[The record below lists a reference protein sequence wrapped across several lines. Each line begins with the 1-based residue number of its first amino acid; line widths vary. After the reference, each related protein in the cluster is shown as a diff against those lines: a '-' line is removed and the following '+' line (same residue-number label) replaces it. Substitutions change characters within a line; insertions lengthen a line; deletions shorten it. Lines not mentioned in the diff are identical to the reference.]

1 LIYANTVSLL
11 LIVSWYFIC
20 EGVNLIL
27 DILDSNFLSEIIKGN
42 LLPLVVITSAI
53 GIAVSFFASLFL
65 VVFLLK
71 KMSQL
76 ITTRFLSIEG
86 RRTYSKVIAS
96 YQNFLILNIVLVLV
110 DLTLLLIA
118 KPNWLNYI
126 EFVLGVLV
134 AITTGWLTSRLFEKF
149 YDTYLQENALS
160 RKINSELLIVINLI
174 ADAVIFIIIFFIF
187 AQTHHINVLAL
198 TASLGLGGLA
208 IAFAAQQTLQQLLGG
223 IILYIDRPFVIDDYI
238 GLPDGT
244 FGRVE
249 SVGLRSTKIRN
260 SGKGTVTI
268 VPNSSL
274 ANMSIENFTGA
285 KKVVSLV
292 YLTFYKELLED
303 ERALIRQVILESTR
317 EIFGID
323 SRNTDVIFKD
333 IPRDARI
340 NFMIN
345 SRNTDVILKEIS
357 QEERVNVTQ
366 AQINFFILGSG
377 EMSMEMRRQFLDIAK
392 QSITLRLKDYGI
404 TFELEER
411 QVDVDAPITI

>member
-1 LIYANTVSLL
+1 M
-11 LIVSWYFIC
+11 
-20 EGVNLIL
+20 
-27 DILDSNFLSEIIKGN
+27 DSNFLSETIAGN
-42 LLPLVVITSAI
+42 LLPLVIITSAI
-53 GIAVSFFASLFL
+53 GVAVSFFAALFL
-65 VVFLLK
+65 VVFLFQ
-71 KMSQL
+71 KMSEL
-76 ITTRFLSIEG
+76 ITTRFLSAEG
-86 RRTYSKVIAS
+86 RKLYSKVIS
-96 YQNFLILNIVLVLV
+96 TYQNFLILNVILVLV
-110 DLTLLLIA
+110 DLTLLLIP
-118 KPNWLNYI
+118 KPYWLNYI

-134 AITTGWLTSRLFEKF
+134 AITTGWLTSRLFDKF

-187 AQTHHINVLAL
+187 AQTHHINVFAL

-208 IAFAAQQTLQQLLGG
+208 VAFAAQQTLQQLLGG

-260 SGKGTVTI
+260 SGKGTLSI

-292 YLTFYKELLED
+292 YLTFYKQVLED

-333 IPRDARI
+333 ILRDARI
-340 NFMIN
+340 NLLIG
-345 SRNTDVILKEIS
+345 SRNSDVILKDITPEAKA
-357 QEERVNVTQ
+357 NVTQ

-377 EMSMEMRRQFLDIAK
+377 EMSMEMRHQFLDIAK
-392 QSITLRLKDYGI
+392 HSITLRLKEYGI
-404 TFELEER
+404 AFELEER
-411 QVDVDAPITI
+411 AVDVDAPITI

>member
-1 LIYANTVSLL
+1 MFN
-11 LIVSWYFIC
+11 
-20 EGVNLIL
+20 L
-27 DILDSNFLSEIIKGN
+27 DINFFSETIGDN
-42 LLPLVVITSAI
+42 LLPLVIITSAI
-53 GIAVSFFASLFL
+53 GVAVVFSTTLFL
-65 VVFLLK
+65 LVFLLK
-71 KMSQL
+71 KMTES
-76 ITTRFLSIEG
+76 ITTRFLSVEG
-86 RRTYSKVIAS
+86 RRLYSKVIS
-96 YQNFLILNIVLVLV
+96 NYQKFLVLNIILILV
-110 DLTLLLIA
+110 DLTLLIIP
-118 KPNWLNYI
+118 KPNWLNNI
-126 EFVLGVLV
+126 EFVLSVLV
-134 AITTGWLTSRLFEKF
+134 AITTGWLSSRLFKRF

-260 SGKGTVTI
+260 SGKGTLTI

-285 KKVVSLV
+285 KKLVSLV
-292 YLTFYKELLED
+292 YLTFYKQLLED
-303 ERALIRQVILESTR
+303 ESALIRQVILESTR

-323 SRNTDVIFKD
+323 SRNTDVIFKE
-333 IPRDARI
+333 IPRDAKI
-340 NFMIN
+340 NVLID
-345 SRNTDVILKEIS
+345 SRNSDVILKDITPEA
-357 QEERVNVTQ
+357 RVNVTQ

-377 EMSMEMRRQFLDIAK
+377 EMSMEMRRQLIDIAK
-392 QSITLRLKDYGI
+392 QSISLQLKGYGI
-404 TFELEER
+404 AFDLEER
-411 QVDVDAPITI
+411 AVDVDAPITI